1 MQSPTTHNWRDVS
14 RNLTIVTSMA
24 DQFLNLSLE
33 DRRVMLSTTASDR
46 LQAYSA
52 WQLAE
57 ARRQANEILELLDKA
72 EEAWRQTVG
81 NRPGPA
87 QGDL

>member
-1 MQSPTTHNWRDVS
+1 MQSPRTHNWRDVS

-24 DQFLNLSLE
+24 DRFLNLSPT
-33 DRRVMLSTTASDR
+33 DRWAMLTTTTSDR

-72 EEAWRQTVG
+72 EEAWRQTVCS
-81 NRPGPA
+81 RPGPA
-87 QGDL
+87 QGSD